1 MGKMLPVWPQ
11 SCEQLGQKQ
20 SPATII
26 QPMADF
32 SGRRDLDKVAAGP
45 GPMKNH
51 LHANMPQMPTTS
63 ITAPFSLRKESTHHI
78 HKICVPHGCAATV
91 PPTKGIRQTL
101 LFLQQPSH
109 NNTFSLEYV
118 TVTMSHIFKILLH
131 CIKN

>member
-1 MGKMLPVWPQ
+1 MRKMLPVWPQ
-11 SCEQLGQKQ
+11 SCEQWGQMQ

-32 SGRRDLDKVAAGP
+32 SGRRGLEVAAGP
-45 GPMKNH
+45 GPMKNR

-91 PPTKGIRQTL
+91 PPTKGIRQKL

-118 TVTMSHIFKILLH
+118 TLTMSQILKILLH